1 MKKKS
6 AADQIWLPFN
16 IAFKLSKRTKSIY
29 GHFRLRKKWKKM
41 TSLFSIFLA
50 FSWHWLGN
58 RILTSFR
65 ELNFSGHTGFAITY
79 CDRKHLLSLSSSEK
93 GPTPLSS
100 VEGPHSNH
108 VSILWLPIQ
117 KQWVNWDESLPQ
129 MGATKSSVLGIGIG
143 AKRYYSA
150 VWADHLNWRHAHWG
164 FVGQVSRVLYTYI
177 ESRKLNKVI
186 E

>member
-6 AADQIWLPFN
+6 AADQIWLPLN

-29 GHFRLRKKWKKM
+29 GHFRLRKKWKKT

-58 RILTSFR
+58 KILTSFR

-100 VEGPHSNH
+100 VTTYLFCGSLSRNSGWTGMNH
-108 VSILWLPIQ
+108 CPKWGQPNPLFWELELVLRDTIQLSEQITWTEDMHTGDLWGR
-117 KQWVNWDESLPQ
+117 SL
-129 MGATKSSVLGIGIG
+129 GCYIHT
-143 AKRYYSA
+143 
-150 VWADHLNWRHAHWG
+150 LN
-164 FVGQVSRVLYTYI
+164 QVSWI
-177 ESRKLNKVI
+177 K
-186 E
+186 